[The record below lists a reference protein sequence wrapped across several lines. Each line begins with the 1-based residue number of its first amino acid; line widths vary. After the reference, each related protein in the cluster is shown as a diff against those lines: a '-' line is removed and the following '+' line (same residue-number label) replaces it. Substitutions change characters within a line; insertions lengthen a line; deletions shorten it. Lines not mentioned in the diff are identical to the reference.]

1 MMVSDFAT
9 DATGNTDSVENWTQ
23 LRRLFSDSRHNGI
36 VEAKAFQIT
45 SWTQRSKSYWI
56 GGNRLT
62 AVTTLCTISGC
73 EERGTDWRWCPCVCD
88 RHRQSYLPI
97 FKVIQ
102 TRNSELWMRTRLLS
116 SACLRELVSDD
127 FSGQLCTAYPPTA
140 SLFVPCDFN
149 ISQVNADSN
158 SQV

>member
-73 EERGTDWRWCPCVCD
+73 EERGTDWRWCPCVAIVTGS
-88 RHRQSYLPI
+88 RI
-97 FKVIQ
+97 FP
-102 TRNSELWMRTRLLS
+102 S
-116 SACLRELVSDD
+116 SKLNRP
-127 FSGQLCTAYPPTA
+127 G
-140 SLFVPCDFN
+140 SLNCG
-149 ISQVNADSN
+149 
-158 SQV
+158 